1 MRLAGQRRQG
11 MGVAH
16 VKVLVYPHTM
26 EIGGSQLN
34 AVEIAAAVRQRG
46 HDVTVIS
53 RPGPLVETVHQL
65 GLPHVTLD
73 PRATRT
79 LSPRALSHLTALV
92 RERSIDVVHGYE
104 WPPAVEGILGPR
116 LRLGVPVVCTIMSGA
131 VAPFLPRN
139 LPLIVG
145 TGELLRYEEASGRSL
160 VRLLEPPVNA
170 VSNAPGMDAGPFR
183 ADLGLDP
190 AVPLLAQVGRMVPVK
205 LEGMLSACDAVGG
218 LAGSGT
224 PVQLV
229 LVGDGPARPE
239 VEEAA
244 AKANARAGHRVV
256 VLAGEM
262 LDPRPAYAAADVV
275 LGMGGSALRGMA
287 FGKPLVVQG
296 VGGFWKLLTPESA
309 PQFLS
314 QGWGGTEHDSD
325 WRSGG
330 AARLATI
337 LRAVL
342 DDPATRDRLGK
353 YGRSL
358 VTGRFSLDHAA
369 AIQEDVYGLATEA
382 GNHPARVQLARD
394 ALRTGQGAW
403 WHKARRRWQR
413 SRGTVDIEDF
423 NRIAPGSE
431 GSTIISDAEAQVR

>member
-1 MRLAGQRRQG
+1 
-11 MGVAH
+11 MGGFAH

-34 AVEIAAAVRQRG
+34 AVEIAAAMRQRG
-46 HDVTVIS
+46 HDITVVS
-53 RPGPLVETVHQL
+53 RPGPLVGTVQQL

-79 LSPRALSHLTALV
+79 LSHRALSHLTALV
-92 RERSIDVVHGYE
+92 RERRIDVVHGYE
-104 WPPAVEGILGPR
+104 WPPAVEGVLGPR

-145 TGELLRYEEASGRSL
+145 TEELLRHEEASGRSL
-160 VRLLEPPVNA
+160 VRLLEPPVD
-170 VSNAPGMDAGPFR
+170 VMSNAPGTDAGPFR
-183 ADLGLDP
+183 ADLGLDQ
-190 AVPLLAQVGRMVPVK
+190 AVPLLAQVCRMVPMK
-205 LEGMLSACDAVGG
+205 LEGMLSACDAVGS
-218 LAGSGT
+218 LAASGT

-229 LVGDGPARPE
+229 LVGDGPARPQ
-239 VEEAA
+239 VEAAA
-244 AKANARAGHRVV
+244 AKANARAARRVV

-309 PQFLS
+309 PLFLA

-337 LRAVL
+337 LAAVL
-342 DDPATRDRLGK
+342 DDPATRDRLGQ

-369 AIQEDVYGLATEA
+369 AIQEEVYGLATQA
-382 GNHPARVQLARD
+382 GNRPGRAELAMD

-403 WHKARRRWQR
+403 RHKARRRWQR

-423 NRIAPGSE
+423 NKIAPGSE
-431 GSTIISDAEAQVR
+431 GNTIISDAEARVR

>member
-1 MRLAGQRRQG
+1 
-11 MGVAH
+11 
-16 VKVLVYPHTM
+16 
-26 EIGGSQLN
+26 
-34 AVEIAAAVRQRG
+34 
-46 HDVTVIS
+46 
-53 RPGPLVETVHQL
+53 
-65 GLPHVTLD
+65 
-73 PRATRT
+73 
-79 LSPRALSHLTALV
+79 
-92 RERSIDVVHGYE
+92 
-104 WPPAVEGILGPR
+104 
-116 LRLGVPVVCTIMSGA
+116 
-131 VAPFLPRN
+131 
-139 LPLIVG
+139 
-145 TGELLRYEEASGRSL
+145 
-160 VRLLEPPVNA
+160 
-170 VSNAPGMDAGPFR
+170 MDAGPFR
-183 ADLGLDP
+183 ADLGLNP
-190 AVPLLAQVGRMVPVK
+190 AVPLLAQVCRMVPVK

-244 AKANARAGHRVV
+244 AKANARAGQRVV

-382 GNHPARVQLARD
+382 GNHPSRVQLAKD

-431 GSTIISDAEAQVR
+431 GNTIISDAEARVR